1 MESSKK
7 VVYAALAGN
16 LAIAA
21 TKFVAAAITGS
32 SAMLSEGVHSVV
44 DTGNQALLLYGMRRA
59 RLPADERFPF
69 GHGKEIYFWSFVV
82 ALLVFAAGAGVS
94 FYEGLHHLANPEQM
108 TRPYV
113 NYIVLGIAALFE
125 AGSWTVAFREFRAT
139 KGPRG
144 WFEAVR
150 RGKDPTHFAVLF
162 EDSAALA
169 GIAVAFAGV
178 LAGHLLGD
186 PRYDGAASLVIG
198 AILAFTAFLLA
209 RETKGLLIGES
220 ANREVVAKI
229 RSLAQRYPEVP
240 RVHEILTMH
249 MGPDFILAN
258 LSLEIACDVPR
269 SRAHE
274 IIETL
279 DQEIKRADPRVKRV
293 FIEAQNECP
302 PQSRPAA
309 APAEALRHPP
319 RPPSPP
325 PARADAGA
333 GRSAGAPRWQRRCGG
348 R

>member
-1 MESSKK
+1 MEGPKK

-16 LAIAA
+16 LAIAV
-21 TKFVAAAITGS
+21 TKFVAAALTGS

-94 FYEGLHHLANPEQM
+94 FYEGAHHLRHPEPM
-108 TRPYV
+108 TRPTV
-113 NYIVLGIAALFE
+113 NYLVLALAALFE
-125 AGSWTVAFREFRAT
+125 AGSWYVAFREFRAA
-139 KGPRG
+139 KGGHG

-150 RGKDPTHFAVLF
+150 RGKDPTHFAVLM

-169 GIAVAFAGV
+169 GIAVAFVGV
-178 LAGHLLGD
+178 LAGHLTGD
-186 PRYDGAASLVIG
+186 PRFDGVASLAIG
-198 AILAFTAFLLA
+198 AILACTAFLLA

-229 RSLAQRYPEVP
+229 RALAARYAEIPH
-240 RVHEILTMH
+240 VHEVLTMH

-258 LSLEIACDVPR
+258 IAVEIACDAPR

-274 IIETL
+274 IL
-279 DQEIKRADPRVKRV
+279 DALDRDIKRADPRVKRV

-302 PQSRPAA
+302 PGGTASPQAPAQPAQAA
-309 APAEALRHPP
+309 ARRTADR
-319 RPPSPP
+319 
-325 PARADAGA
+325 RAPIA
-333 GRSAGAPRWQRRCGG
+333 
-348 R
+348 

>member
-1 MESSKK
+1 MEGTKK

-16 LAIAA
+16 LAIAV
-21 TKFVAAAITGS
+21 TKFIAAAITGS

-94 FYEGLHHLANPEQM
+94 FYEGLHHLRNPEPM

-113 NYIVLGIAALFE
+113 NYIVLAFAAVFE
-125 AGSWTVAFREFRAT
+125 ASSWLVAFREFRQT

-144 WFEAVR
+144 YFEAVR
-150 RGKDPTHFAVLF
+150 RGKDPTAFAVLF

-169 GIAVAFAGV
+169 GIGVAFIGV
-178 LAGHLLGD
+178 LAGHLTGD
-186 PRYDGAASLVIG
+186 PRFDGVASLVIG
-198 AILAFTAFLLA
+198 LILAMTAFWLA

-220 ANREVVAKI
+220 ANREVIAKI

-240 RVHEILTMH
+240 HVHEILTMH

-258 LSLEIACDVPR
+258 IAIEIACDVPR
-269 SRAHE
+269 GRAHE
-274 IIETL
+274 IL
-279 DQEIKRADPRVKRV
+279 DSLDRDIKRADPRVKRV

-302 PQSRPAA
+302 PTHSRPRAT
-309 APAEALRHPP
+309 
-319 RPPSPP
+319 
-325 PARADAGA
+325 ADASCDRLDSRA
-333 GRSAGAPRWQRRCGG
+333 FPP
-348 R
+348 